1 MTITAEQIRAARALL
16 RLEQEEL
23 ARKVG
28 VSITTIRRLEA
39 PSGMELVARDTANN
53 VVKALQEAGVEFIRQ
68 GVSLKAKAPSDAAL
82 FGRLRAIA
90 EEAASQGAGQNW
102 LTDADLYGDDGLPR

>member
-1 MTITAEQIRAARALL
+1 MITAEQIRAARALL

-23 ARKVG
+23 ARRVG

-39 PSGMELVARDTANN
+39 PSGTEFVAADTADN
-53 VVKALQEAGVEFIRQ
+53 VIRALEEAGVEFIHQ
-68 GVSLKAKAPSDAAL
+68 GVSLKAKAQGDEAL
-82 FGRLRAIA
+82 LGRLRAIA
-90 EEAASQGAGQNW
+90 EKAAGRDW